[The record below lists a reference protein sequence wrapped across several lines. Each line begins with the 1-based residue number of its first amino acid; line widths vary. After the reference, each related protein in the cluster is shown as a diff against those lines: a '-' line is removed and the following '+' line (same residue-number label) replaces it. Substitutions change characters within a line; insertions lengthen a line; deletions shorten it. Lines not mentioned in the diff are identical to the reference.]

1 MKTLKIILFSILGI
15 VLSIVGLKQSKMRKK
30 AAKYKAVVEKEKHK
44 AMVVKTVLKVAGL
57 QTKINLEK
65 GKKKQIKNLIR
76 LLEDKQNLIEQKLIK
91 EIEEVKVSENKIKKV
106 DLMLDLAKELKKRR
120 KKK

>member
-15 VLSIVGLKQSKMRKK
+15 VLSVVGLKQSKMRKK